1 VAGTRSGA
9 DHSRRERVR
18 TRAGGQMRRWVTRLV
33 VLAAAASPVL
43 GSVTVA
49 HSNSELHGTAAASSH
64 LQVIQ
69 VEYRLTL
76 SRGTVKAGPLSLE
89 AIDRGMDPH
98 DLRLRRVA
106 TQREIAVPELRPRE
120 RWDGV
125 VQLTPGIYDLWCSLP
140 EHAKLGMHATLR
152 VVR

>member
-1 VAGTRSGA
+1 
-9 DHSRRERVR
+9 
-18 TRAGGQMRRWVTRLV
+18 MRRRKLTPLV
-33 VLAAAASPVL
+33 VIAVAAAAALPTI
-43 GSVTVA
+43 GFA
-49 HSNSELHGTAAASSH
+49 RSNAELAGTAAASSH

-76 SRGTVKAGPLSLE
+76 SRGTVKAGRVGLE

-98 DLRLRRVA
+98 DLRLRRIA
-106 TQREIAVPELRPRE
+106 SRLEILVPELTPQH

-125 VQLTPGIYDLWCSLP
+125 VYLTPGIYDLWCSLP
-140 EHAKLGMHATLR
+140 EHARLGMHATLR

>member
-1 VAGTRSGA
+1 MTPLVA
-9 DHSRRERVR
+9 
-18 TRAGGQMRRWVTRLV
+18 
-33 VLAAAASPVL
+33 LALAVAASPVIP
-43 GSVTVA
+43 GVGVA
-49 HSNSELHGTAAASSH
+49 RSKSELGASAAASSY

-76 SRGTVKAGPLSLE
+76 SRGTVKAGPVNLE
-89 AIDRGMDPH
+89 AIDRGTDPH
-98 DLRLRRVA
+98 DLRLRRLA
-106 TQREIAVPELRPRE
+106 SQREIAVPQLTPRE

-125 VQLTPGIYDLWCSLP
+125 VRLVPGVYYLWCSLP

>member
-1 VAGTRSGA
+1 MKRSCGCVLALLTMLVFAALAAVAGARSSSEP
-9 DHSRRERVR
+9 H
-18 TRAGGQMRRWVTRLV
+18 
-33 VLAAAASPVL
+33 AA
-43 GSVTVA
+43 
-49 HSNSELHGTAAASSH
+49 AAASSH

-69 VEYRLTL
+69 VEYRLIL
-76 SRGTVKAGPLSLE
+76 SRGTVKAGPVSLE

-98 DLRLRRVA
+98 DMRLRA
-106 TQREIAVPELRPRE
+106 GSTGAEILTPELTPQQ

-125 VQLTPGIYDLWCSLP
+125 VRLKPGVYELWCSLP